1 MKKISSKIATLAILI
16 STVTAILIG
25 SISIYQLFSIKNK
38 VKTTQKEVLMKNYDT
53 SIKEEV
59 DSAISILD
67 MIYKRYEKGE
77 LTLEQAKNEGANS
90 IRNMKYGK

>member
-1 MKKISSKIATLAILI
+1 MKS
-16 STVTAILIG
+16 
-25 SISIYQLFSIKNK
+25 
-38 VKTTQKEVLMKNYDT
+38 YDT

-67 MIYKRYEKGE
+67 VIYKRYEKGE

-90 IRNMKYGK
+90 IRNMRYGK